1 MIIGSDTMVIE
12 NYKNLGRDR
21 INEILKQG
29 WKQIE
34 FIEIVFRE
42 WAKLNQDALDKDYT
56 LQKGVPREDG
66 DMDQFYLW
74 LVDNKYL
81 QAFCKSSDNT
91 IVKEF
96 CVEYFG
102 YKDSDVLQK

>member
-34 FIEIVFRE
+34 FIEVVFRE
-42 WAKLNQDALDKDYT
+42 WAKLNQDALAKDYT
-56 LQKGVPREDG
+56 LQ
-66 DMDQFYLW
+66 
-74 LVDNKYL
+74 
-81 QAFCKSSDNT
+81 
-91 IVKEF
+91 
-96 CVEYFG
+96 
-102 YKDSDVLQK
+102 